1 MRAMFDRQVVRYALA
16 LASVAVI
23 TAVGRLFLFV
33 NPTTLALCFLLMV
46 LLVSAYW
53 GLRVAVVQSLVATA
67 VFNYC
72 FLPPVG
78 TFTIAGPQNWV
89 ALFSF
94 LVTALVASNLSE
106 RARKEAEDAMKRRQ
120 EVEQLYDFSQWLL
133 MAESHAALLNTIPQE
148 VVRIFGAQGAA
159 LKVNSSETLY
169 CSRPDLRVDSDSLNT
184 AATRME
190 LNVSDGVEYV
200 PLRIGLRAIGAIAL
214 QEDQLSRESLE
225 AIGGLAGLAI
235 ERADAM
241 QMLTKSQAERESERL
256 RSAMLDSVSHEFRT
270 PLTGIMASVTALL
283 SASNL
288 DEKQQRELLTV
299 IHEETER
306 LNRLVGQ
313 AAEMVQLDAGQ
324 LALDLRPNSIAE
336 VIGAAREDAGIV
348 LKEHAVEVNVAAD
361 LPAANFDFARIREV
375 LVHLLENAG
384 TYAPAGTP
392 IQVCAVVEKGQLV
405 TSIADRGPGIDSFE
419 QTLIFDKFY
428 RGHKQRYVAPGTGMG
443 LAICKVLV
451 EAHGGSLSV
460 VSQLGSGSVFSFTLP
475 LAGKVSVA

>member
-1 MRAMFDRQVVRYALA
+1 MRATHGQQLFRYAVT

-23 TAVGRLFLFV
+23 TVVGRLFLFA
-33 NPTTLALCFLLMV
+33 NPTIMALSYLLAV

-53 GLRVAVVQSLVATA
+53 GLRMAVVQSLVATA

-78 TFTIAGPQNWV
+78 TFTIADPQNWV

-94 LVTALVASNLSE
+94 LFTALVAGNLAA
-106 RARKEAEDAMKRRQ
+106 RARREAADATQRRW
-120 EVEQLYDFSQWLL
+120 EVEQLYDFSQQLL
-133 MAESHAALLNTIPQE
+133 TTESRAALLNTIPLE
-148 VVRIFGAQGAA
+148 VVRTFGALGAA
-159 LKVNSSETLY
+159 LRISSSETIY
-169 CSRPDLRVDSDSLNT
+169 RSRPDLRVDSGSLN
-184 AATRME
+184 AAAARRE
-190 LNVSDGVEYV
+190 LTVSDGVDYV
-200 PLRIGLRAIGAIAL
+200 PLRVGVRAIGAIAIL
-214 QEDQLSRESLE
+214 ENQLSRESLD
-225 AIGGLAGLAI
+225 AIGGLVGLAL

-241 QMLTKSQAERESERL
+241 EMLTKSQAEQESERL
-256 RSAMLDSVSHEFRT
+256 RSAMLDSVTHEFRT
-270 PLTGIMASVTALL
+270 PLTGIKASVTALL

-288 DEKQQRELLTV
+288 DEQQRHELLTV
-299 IHEETER
+299 IHEETDR

-324 LALDLRPNSIAE
+324 LTLDLQPNSIAE
-336 VIGAAREDAGIV
+336 AIEAAREDAGIV
-348 LKEHAVEVNVAAD
+348 LKEHAVEVNAAAD
-361 LPAANFDFARIREV
+361 LPAASFDFARIREV

-384 TYAPAGTP
+384 KYSPAGSP
-392 IQVCAVVEKGQLV
+392 IQVNAVVEKGQLV

-419 QTLIFDKFY
+419 QALIFDKFY

-451 EAHGGSLSV
+451 EAHGGTLSV

-475 LAGKVSVA
+475 LAERAPED

>member
-1 MRAMFDRQVVRYALA
+1 MRATPGQQLVRYTVA

-23 TAVGRLFLFV
+23 AAVGRLFLFA
-33 NPTTLALCFLLMV
+33 NPTTMALSLLLAV
-46 LLVSAYW
+46 LLVSATW
-53 GLRVAVVQSLVATA
+53 GLRVAVVQALVATA

-78 TFTIAGPQNWV
+78 TFTIADPQNWV

-94 LVTALVASNLSE
+94 LATALVASNLSE
-106 RARKEAEDAMKRRQ
+106 RARREAEDAMKRRR
-120 EVEQLYDFSQWLL
+120 EVEQLYEFSQQLL
-133 MAESHAALLNTIPQE
+133 TTESRAALLNTIPLE
-148 VVRIFGAQGAA
+148 VVRTFGALGAA
-159 LKVNSSETLY
+159 LKVSSSETLY
-169 CSRPDLRVDSDSLNT
+169 CSRPDLRVDVDSLNA

-190 LNVSDGVEYV
+190 IAVSDGVEYV
-200 PLRIGLRAIGAIAL
+200 PLRVGLRAIGAMAI
-214 QEDQLSRESLE
+214 QQDELSRESLE
-225 AIGGLAGLAI
+225 AVGGLAGLAI
-235 ERADAM
+235 GRADAM
-241 QMLTKSQAERESERL
+241 EMLTKSQAERESERL
-256 RSAMLDSVSHEFRT
+256 RSAMLDSVTHEFRT

-283 SASNL
+283 SATNL
-288 DEKQQRELLTV
+288 DEQQRHELLTV

-324 LALDLRPNSIAE
+324 LTLDLEPHSIAE
-336 VIGAAREDAGIV
+336 AIAAAQENAGIA
-348 LKEHAVEVNVAAD
+348 LKEHAVEVKAAAD
-361 LPAANFDFARIREV
+361 LPAVRFDFARIREV

-384 TYAPAGTP
+384 KYAPPGTP
-392 IQVCAVVEKGQLV
+392 IQVSAVVEKDQLV

-451 EAHGGSLSV
+451 AAHGGSLSV
-460 VSQLGSGSVFSFTLP
+460 VSQPGSGSVFSFTLP
-475 LAGKVSVA
+475 LAGKKVEG

>member
-1 MRAMFDRQVVRYALA
+1 MRATLGRQLVRYAVA

-23 TAVGRLFLFV
+23 AVVGRLFLFA
-33 NPTTLALCFLLMV
+33 NPTIMALCLLLAV
-46 LLVSAYW
+46 LLVSATW
-53 GLRVAVVQSLVATA
+53 GLRVAVVQALVSTA

-72 FLPPVG
+72 FLPPIG
-78 TFTIAGPQNWV
+78 TFTIADPQNWV

-106 RARKEAEDAMKRRQ
+106 RARKEAADATQRRW
-120 EVEQLYDFSQWLL
+120 EVEQLYDFSQQLL
-133 MAESHAALLNTIPQE
+133 TTESRAALLNTIPLE
-148 VVRIFGAQGAA
+148 VVRTFGAQGAA
-159 LKVNSSETLY
+159 LKISSSETLY
-169 CSRPDLRVDSDSLNT
+169 CSRPDLRVDADSLN
-184 AATRME
+184 AAAARME
-190 LNVSDGVEYV
+190 MTVSDGVEYV
-200 PLRIGLRAIGAIAL
+200 PLRVGLRAIGAMAF
-214 QEDQLSRESLE
+214 QQDQLSRESLE
-225 AIGGLAGLAI
+225 AIGGLSGLAI

-241 QMLTKSQAERESERL
+241 EMLTKSQAERESERL
-256 RSAMLDSVSHEFRT
+256 RSAMLDSVTHEFRT

-283 SASNL
+283 SASHL
-288 DEKQQRELLTV
+288 DEQQRHELLTV

-324 LALDLRPNSIAE
+324 LALDLKPNSIAE
-336 VIGAAREDAGIV
+336 AIAAAREDAGIA
-348 LKEHAVEVNVAAD
+348 LKEHAVEVNAAAD
-361 LPAANFDFARIREV
+361 LPAVRFDFARIREV

-392 IQVCAVVEKGQLV
+392 IQVSAVVEKGQLV

-451 EAHGGSLSV
+451 EAHGGNLSV

-475 LAGKVSVA
+475 LVEKISAA

>member
-1 MRAMFDRQVVRYALA
+1 MRATLDRQLVRYAVA
-16 LASVAVI
+16 LGSVAIV
-23 TAVGRLFLFV
+23 AVVGRLFLFV
-33 NPTTLALCFLLMV
+33 NPTTLALGFLLAV

-53 GLRVAVVQSLVATA
+53 GLRVAVVQSMVATA

-78 TFTIAGPQNWV
+78 TFTIADPQNWV

-106 RARKEAEDAMKRRQ
+106 RARRETADAMQRQ
-120 EVEQLYDFSQWLL
+120 REVEQLYAFCQQLL
-133 MAESHAALLNTIPQE
+133 TTESSIALLNTIPLE
-148 VVRIFGAQGAA
+148 VVRTFGAQGAA
-159 LKVNSSETLY
+159 LKISSSETIY
-169 CSRPDLRVDSDSLNT
+169 RSRPDLRVDADSLNA
-184 AATRME
+184 AATRGE
-190 LNVSDGVEYV
+190 VVGGEGVEYV
-200 PLRIGLRAIGAIAL
+200 PLRVGLRAIGAIAL
-214 QEDQLSRESLE
+214 QGNQLSRESLE
-225 AIGGLAGLAI
+225 AIGGLMGLAI

-241 QMLTKSQAERESERL
+241 EMLTKSQAERESERL
-256 RSAMLDSVSHEFRT
+256 RSAMLDSVTHEFRT
-270 PLTGIMASVTALL
+270 PLTGIKASVTALL

-288 DEKQQRELLTV
+288 DEKQRHELLTV
-299 IHEETER
+299 IHEETDR

-324 LALDLRPNSIAE
+324 LVLDLQPNSIAE
-336 VIGAAREDAGIV
+336 AIEAARGDAGLA
-348 LKEHAVEVNVAAD
+348 LKEHAVEVNAAAD
-361 LPAANFDFARIREV
+361 LPTASFDFARIREV

-392 IQVCAVVEKGQLV
+392 IQVSAVVEKGQLV
-405 TSIADRGPGIDSFE
+405 TSVADRGPGIDSFE

-451 EAHGGSLSV
+451 AAHGGSLSV
-460 VSQLGSGSVFSFTLP
+460 VSQIGSGSVFSFTLP
-475 LAGKVSVA
+475 LAEKASEG